1 MMLHG
6 IKKVAVITNN
16 HYGVRVYALNKAS
29 DLSPW
34 TSTFKIKTSLRKK
47 NGKDLTRANYF
58 GFTAVFSLL

>member
-6 IKKVAVITNN
+6 KKKVAVITHK

-47 NGKDLTRANYF
+47 MELYLFIMIEHMVQLKH
-58 GFTAVFSLL
+58 